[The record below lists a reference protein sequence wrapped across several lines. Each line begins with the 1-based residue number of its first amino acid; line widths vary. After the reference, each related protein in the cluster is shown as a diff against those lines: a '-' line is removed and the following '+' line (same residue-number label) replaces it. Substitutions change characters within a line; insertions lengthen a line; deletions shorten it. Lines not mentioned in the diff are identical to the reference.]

1 MENNEQINNTLLKG
15 LYNEDNKYFKFGL
28 EKFGPF
34 LFGFTVWLRNAIENE
49 NVEKVFFF
57 ARDGFMM
64 EKAYLLL
71 EQSYPLGIESEYVYF
86 SRNSMRRALLWTCDS
101 YEESLKFLTPKLY
114 IPFSEIASYYGIEKT
129 KGIELA
135 KSVGLQWDEDLIYS
149 ELKTNQKMKK
159 VYELIKDDIYKESKE
174 QYELIV
180 NYLNQIKIKG
190 KCAIV
195 DIGWHGTM
203 QFYLEQIIKIAKI
216 DAQVIGYYVGTNT
229 SSKVTGR
236 SYGYLYDNR
245 DLSLRKDLLSFFGVS
260 EKFFQSQH
268 GSTKGYKLSKGV
280 IVPVLEKYEY
290 ENDSYVNEAIMAL
303 QDGSLKYID
312 DNKCVEFKLEN
323 IKDYAKPLI
332 KFGKNPSHSETKLFE
347 FFYNIDGSKVYFL
360 PQKPLYK
367 YKPKEFIHALSNS
380 CWKTGF
386 MKSAFKMPFPY
397 FKVYEVLRK

>member
-1 MENNEQINNTLLKG
+1 MENNEQINDALLKD
-15 LYNEDNKYFKFGL
+15 LYNENNKYFKFGV

-49 NVEKVFFF
+49 NIDKIFFF

-71 EQSYPLGIESEYVYF
+71 EQSCPLGIESEYVYF

-129 KGIELA
+129 KGIEIA
-135 KSVGLQWDEDLIYS
+135 KSVGLQWDKDLVYS
-149 ELKTNQKMKK
+149 ELKINPKVKK
-159 VYELIKDDIYKESKE
+159 VYELMKDNIQEKSKI
-174 QYELIV
+174 QYHLIV
-180 NYLNQIKIKG
+180 EYLKQMG
-190 KCAIV
+190 MDRKCAIV

-203 QFYLEQIIKIAKI
+203 QYYLEQIINIAQM
-216 DAQVIGYYVGTNT
+216 DVDVIGYYVGINPTM
-229 SSKVTGR
+229 SIKGK
-236 SYGYLYDNR
+236 SYGFLFDKS
-245 DLSLRKDLLSFFGVS
+245 DLSLRKDLLSFLGVS
-260 EKFFQSQH
+260 EKFFQGQH
-268 GSTKGYKLSKGV
+268 GSTKGYSDKGGK
-280 IVPVLEKYEY
+280 IIPIMDKYE
-290 ENDSYVNEAIMAL
+290 
-303 QDGSLKYID
+303 YID
-312 DNKCVEFKLEN
+312 DNYVTQIIKALQVGALEYIQNNKECNLEKNKLKE
-323 IKDYAKPLI
+323 YAMPLI
-332 KFGKNPSHSETKLFE
+332 KFGKKPTLEETKLFK